1 MMNFELRKSNP
12 PLYKEKIDLV
22 RSLII
27 ESVDKEILKKVYL
40 FGSYACG
47 EPDGQS
53 DLDLCVVI
61 SDNSKRLDAYMD
73 IAKALNRNDIILYD
87 LLVYNEKYFFGAKN
101 PNGVEHTIMETGKL
115 LYG

>member
-1 MMNFELRKSNP
+1 MNLELKKSNP

-40 FGSYACG
+40 FGSYAYG

-61 SDNSKRLDAYMD
+61 SDNSKRSDAYLD
-73 IAKALNRNDIILYD
+73 IAIALNRNDIILYD
-87 LLVYNEKYFFGAKN
+87 LLVYNEKYFYGAKN
-101 PNGVEHTIMETGKL
+101 PKGVEHTIMETGEL